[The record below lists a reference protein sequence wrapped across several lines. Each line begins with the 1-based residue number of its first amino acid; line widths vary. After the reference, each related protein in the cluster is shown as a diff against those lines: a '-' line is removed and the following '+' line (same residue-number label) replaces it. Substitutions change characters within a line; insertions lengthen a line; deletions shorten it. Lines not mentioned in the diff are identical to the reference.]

1 MIKNI
6 DFFSVFKMHF
16 LNNQVGTSKERY
28 RRILLS
34 GGSVLIFFSII
45 INFIIIPLTVNFLGQ
60 ERYGLWM
67 AITSVLALVS
77 FSDLGLGNGLLQSN
91 ANQ

>member
-1 MIKNI
+1 
-6 DFFSVFKMHF
+6 MHL

-34 GGSVLIFFSII
+34 GGSALIVNFFSII

-67 AITSVLALVS
+67 AITSLLALRS
-77 FSDLGLGNGLLQSN
+77 FSDLGLVNGLLQSN